1 MQVSQVDSVT
11 TQGAVKPTTSRF
23 NSIDALRG
31 FAAAAV
37 VLYHLWNRFYP
48 HLSTQSRALDLP
60 GGGGLDFLAVVP
72 ATIWLRRCDT
82 VLCCERI
89 LHPLA
94 AGKKQCTYR
103 HGWFVVAGFCLATV
117 LASIPSLLRQSSIL
131 FFGAGD
137 LPVVVGDYAGTN
149 NELGTCVCP
158 ERCCH
163 QRPISPADISI
174 FPRF

>member
-60 GGGGLDFLAVVP
+60 GGGAGLSGCRSRYNM
-72 ATIWLRRCDT
+72 ATQ
-82 VLCCERI
+82 V
-89 LHPLA
+89 
-94 AGKKQCTYR
+94 
-103 HGWFVVAGFCLATV
+103 
-117 LASIPSLLRQSSIL
+117 
-131 FFGAGD
+131 
-137 LPVVVGDYAGTN
+137 
-149 NELGTCVCP
+149 
-158 ERCCH
+158 
-163 QRPISPADISI
+163 
-174 FPRF
+174 